1 MKMHKKFK
9 SCFAVMTSAV
19 CLSTALT
26 GMTASAL
33 NSTNTVSNLS
43 QTQVRDLSETVYT
56 FSDTDINLV
65 LPNNAM
71 EQNLTKYSYSSTNV
85 AGNKNSIGFAITA
98 TKDLSQC
105 KATVT
110 NRLICN
116 SILGELYNLG
126 YTTVY
131 AEPHG
136 GTDVGNQLIPVY
148 IIKQR
153 DNYTPRVLNGGTS
166 ENGGDYVIPLDIS
179 RITDSS
185 SSTEFYELIA
195 SDGERNLSGY
205 FTTSSSCSMKMYN
218 GRNVT
223 LLSDSRLL
231 VGDRDLCN
239 GCKLY
244 KYTVDNSGKVTNV
257 TSSDFNIMFASPK
270 MDTVFF
276 NRIEPYDSTIYEIS
290 GGSAAALPK
299 GYYWSVS
306 YSMKSGYGVDG
317 SATGHDGLRYPASHS
332 PQVFDK
338 EGYFVPGW
346 NLSQYLCEGLSPNT
360 HHDPEMYLKMI
371 SDFGYDNYCKLFRKT
386 NPVEDIAS
394 SYKNL
399 AYANMD
405 DLANITDSSTG
416 KIVVSPSK
424 KENFYAISPFF
435 AKDRVSDIDSSKKRE
450 QDGKYASGLQALYTS
465 KEDYKY
471 PVISNYEDDEF
482 LVDSL
487 KNYTDKSIKKMFD
500 AEGSDYFV
508 EFLNGKM
515 TFVTHDSSYRFT
527 TNGLVP
533 IREVVTDYLGDAD
546 SYNIVSEEKRDCI
559 EDARRVNVTTS
570 SDSGNTLFLPDCT
583 YELADGTDLVRVRL
597 MDFTKTKV
605 YEEYEKTDSANGIE
619 GKVFIYDSSYST
631 PAAAYEAGACYIV
644 DNGDYDVLL
653 PVGNYT
659 ISALG
664 TFTGGAEDVDTEQL
678 DIGSF
683 TKDYRDVDMDDLQRG
698 ITPDITFEDG
708 KTSTV
713 SVNGTYNVPI
723 KDTDLRDVVGN
734 AGKVGGI
741 KSIELSE
748 TQPVPVASGTTQIK
762 SGLPEG
768 IELKDGV
775 LTGTPKEAGVTTA
788 NVTITAGNDTTLEL
802 QVKFDIAK
810 AIPNVDV
817 SIPDKDYTAGDDLPD
832 LIIGKD
838 TPEGKVSWVVDEI
851 KKLTEGENNLPWEY
865 TPDDDNYAKVTGTI
879 VVNAKVATTTTTVT
893 TDTTGGTSDTASSGT
908 IATTKATAD
917 VGSRLYGDVNLDGA
931 VDIAD
936 AVLLNKAIA
945 GAVML
950 NDQSR
955 LNSDCHA
962 DDTLETNDSIALLQ
976 FLVHTINTLP
986 VTD

>member
-33 NSTNTVSNLS
+33 NSTTTVSNFP
-43 QTQVRDLSETVYT
+43 QTQTRELSESVYT

-71 EQNLTKYSYSSTNV
+71 EQNLTKYSYKSTNV
-85 AGNKNSIGFAITA
+85 VGNKNSVGFAITA

-110 NRLICN
+110 NRLVCN
-116 SILGELYNLG
+116 AILGELYNAG

-131 AEPHG
+131 AEPHD
-136 GTDVGNQLIPVY
+136 GTDVGSPLIPIY

-153 DNYTPRVLNGGTS
+153 DNYTPRVLNGGTD
-166 ENGGDYVIPLDIS
+166 GGDYVIPLDIS

-195 SDGERNLSGY
+195 VDGERSLSGY
-205 FTTSSSCSMKMYN
+205 FTTSSSCNVKMYN

-223 LLSDSRLL
+223 LLNGSRLL
-231 VGDRDLCN
+231 VDDRDLCK

-276 NRIEPYDSTIYEIS
+276 NRMEPWEDTVYEIP
-290 GGSAAALPK
+290 GGSAVALPK

-317 SATGHDGLRYPASHS
+317 SATGHDGLRYTSPHS

-360 HHDPEMYLKMI
+360 HHDPDMYLKMI
-371 SDFGYDNYCKLFRKT
+371 SDFGYDNYCKLLRKT
-386 NPVEDIAS
+386 NPVEDTVSA
-394 SYKNL
+394 YKNL
-399 AYANMD
+399 AYANLD

-416 KIVVSPSK
+416 KIVVSPSEEEK
-424 KENFYAISPFF
+424 FYAISPFF

-471 PVISNYEDDEF
+471 PVISTSEDGEF
-482 LVDSL
+482 LVDSMS
-487 KNYTDKSIKKMFD
+487 NYTDKSVKKMFD
-500 AEGSDYFV
+500 EEGSDYFV
-508 EFLNGKM
+508 EFFNGKM
-515 TFVTHDSSYRFT
+515 AFVTHDSGYRFE

-533 IREVVTDYLGDAD
+533 IREVVTDYIGDAD

-559 EDARRVNVTTS
+559 EDARMVNVTTS
-570 SDSGNTLFLPDCT
+570 NDSGNTLFLPDCT

-597 MDFTKTKV
+597 MDFTKTNV
-605 YEEYEKTDSANGIE
+605 YEEYAKTDSANGIE

-664 TFTGGAEDVDTEQL
+664 TFTGGAEDVDTKL
-678 DIGSF
+678 LVAGSF

-698 ITPDITFEDG
+698 ITPDIAIEDG

-723 KDTDLRDVVGN
+723 EDTDLRDVVGN

-775 LTGTPKEAGVTTA
+775 LTGTPKEAGVTKA

-802 QVKFDIAK
+802 EVTFDIAK
-810 AIPNVDV
+810 ATPNVDISV
-817 SIPDKDYTAGDDLPD
+817 PDKDYTAGDDLPD

-838 TPEGKVSWVVDEI
+838 TPDGKVSWVVDKI

-865 TPDDDNYAKVTGTI
+865 TPDDENYAKVTGTV
-879 VVNAKVATTTTTVT
+879 VVNAKAATTTTVATTTT
-893 TDTTGGTSDTASSGT
+893 DSTSATASS
-908 IATTKATAD
+908 TTVSTKITAD
-917 VGSRLYGDVNLDGA
+917 VDSRLYGDVNLDGA
-931 VDIAD
+931 VDISD

-945 GAVML
+945 GAVVL
-950 NDQSR
+950 NEQAR

>member
-33 NSTNTVSNLS
+33 NSTNTVSNFP

-85 AGNKNSIGFAITA
+85 VGNKNSVGFAITA

-110 NRLICN
+110 NRLVCN

-136 GTDVGNQLIPVY
+136 GTDVGSPLIPIY

-153 DNYTPRVLNGGTS
+153 DNYTPRVLNGGTV
-166 ENGGDYVIPLDIS
+166 ETEGDYVIPLDIS
-179 RITDSS
+179 RITDST

-195 SDGERNLSGY
+195 VDGERSLSGY
-205 FTTSSSCSMKMYN
+205 FTTSSFCSVKMYN

-231 VGDRDLCN
+231 VGDRDLCK

-276 NRIEPYDSTIYEIS
+276 NRMEPYDSTIYEIS

-317 SATGHDGLRYPASHS
+317 SATGHDGLRYPAPHS

-346 NLSQYLCEGLSPNT
+346 NLSQYLCEGLSPDT

-371 SDFGYDNYCKLFRKT
+371 SDFGYDNYCKLLRKT

-416 KIVVSPSK
+416 KIVVSPSEEEK
-424 KENFYAISPFF
+424 FYAISPFF

-508 EFLNGKM
+508 EFFNGKM

-533 IREVVTDYLGDAD
+533 IREVVTDYLGNAD

-570 SDSGNTLFLPDCT
+570 GDSGNTLFLPDCT

-605 YEEYEKTDSANGIE
+605 YEEHAKTDSANGIE
-619 GKVFIYDSSYST
+619 GKVFVYDSSYST

-653 PVGNYT
+653 PVGDYT

-664 TFTGGAEDVDTEQL
+664 TFTGGAEDVDTEL
-678 DIGSF
+678 LVAGSF
-683 TKDYRDVDMDDLQRG
+683 TKDYRDVDMDNLQRG

-741 KSIELSE
+741 KSVELSE

-775 LTGTPKEAGVTTA
+775 LTGTPKEDGVTTA

-802 QVKFDIAK
+802 EVKFDIAK
-810 AIPNVDV
+810 ATPNVDI

-838 TPEGKVSWVVDEI
+838 TPNGKVSWVVDEL
-851 KKLTEGENNLPWEY
+851 KKLIEGENNLPWEY

-893 TDTTGGTSDTASSGT
+893 TDTTGGTSDTASSDT
-908 IATTKATAD
+908 TVTTKATAD